1 MFSAHLSVKPGDMAT
16 DREGCGRDLP
26 SCNVE
31 EIVSRAADL
40 SSQIQEPGNIRTDQ
54 EKPGTAPR
62 CLLA

>member
-26 SCNVE
+26 SCDVE

-40 SSQIQEPGNIRTDQ
+40 SSQIQE
-54 EKPGTAPR
+54 KPGTAPR